1 MTELAATAVT
11 TGGIAIITLD
21 NPPVNALSTPLRA
34 SLLHALK
41 QASGDTAVTAIVLIC
56 AGRTFIAG
64 ADITEFGKAPQPPSF
79 PDLFAA
85 IEQAAKPV
93 IAAIH
98 GTALGGGFELAL
110 ACHYRVATESAKV
123 GLPEVH
129 LGLLPGAGG
138 TQRLPRLI
146 GAEAA
151 LDIITSGRQIGAREA
166 LALGLVDTL
175 VPDAGLREAA
185 ISYARDVVAKGSALP
200 KARDRTD
207 RIAADRDTPSLFSDF
222 AAANARRFKGF
233 AAPQAIIAAVEA
245 AVSLPFEEGLARE
258 TALFEQLA
266 ASPESAA
273 QRHVFFAERAAA
285 RVPDLPADVPVHDIR
300 SVGVIGAGTMGGGI
314 TMNFL
319 NAGIPVTLVET
330 TQEALDRG
338 VAVIRRN
345 YEATVSK
352 GRMRAEQVEQRI
364 GLISPTLDM
373 TALSAVDLVIEA
385 VYENIDVKREIFG
398 KLDTIAKSGAILA
411 SNTSFLDLNRI
422 AAATRRPESVV
433 GLHFFSP
440 ANVMRLLEVVRGAQ
454 TAKSVIATAMH
465 LAKRIGKVAVLS
477 GVCDGFIANRLLAPR
492 GAQAESM
499 MLEGTPIVEI
509 DRALVDYGFA
519 MGHFQMMDLVG
530 LDVIG
535 RDATERT
542 VMGDLVAA
550 GRLGQKRGAGYYDYD
565 EKRRP
570 GASDVTAGLIKAVAS
585 ARTVAP
591 NPTVG
596 DEALLARLLYPVVNE
611 GAKIL
616 DEGIA
621 LRASDIDIAAILGYN
636 WPVYRGGPLFWA
648 DQIGLGKIVAEMR
661 GLESRYGEA
670 FRPSGL
676 LVRLA
681 EKGVG
686 FGNAA

>member
-1 MTELAATAVT
+1 MTILAASAL

-21 NPPVNALSTPLRA
+21 NPPVNALSAPLRA
-34 SLLHALK
+34 SLLRELQQAL
-41 QASGDTAVTAIVLIC
+41 ADSAVEAVVILC

-79 PDLFAA
+79 AELFAL
-85 IEQAAKPV
+85 IEQAPKPV

-110 ACHYRVATESAKV
+110 ACHYRVAAETAKV

-138 TQRLPRLI
+138 TQRVPRLV

-151 LDIITSGRQIGAREA
+151 LDIITSGRQIRAKEA
-166 LALGLVDTL
+166 LSLGLIDTL
-175 VPDAGLREAA
+175 VPDGNLRESA
-185 ISYARDVVAKGSALP
+185 IAFARDVVARGSARP
-200 KARDRTD
+200 RARDHEVWTVVD
-207 RIAADRDTPSLFSDF
+207 RKRPVIFSDF
-222 AAANARRFKGF
+222 AAKNARRFKGF
-233 AAPQAIIAAVEA
+233 AAPDAIIAAVQA
-245 AVSLPFEEGLARE
+245 AVDLPFEEGLARE
-258 TALFEQLA
+258 TALFEHLVATPQ
-266 ASPESAA
+266 SAA
-273 QRHVFFAERAAA
+273 QRHVFFAEREAA
-285 RVPDLPADVPVHDIR
+285 RVPDVSADTEILDIR

-319 NAGIPVTLVET
+319 NAGIPVTLVEM
-330 TQEALDRG
+330 TQEAIDRG

-345 YEATVSK
+345 YEATVRK
-352 GRMRAEQVEQRI
+352 GRMSAEQVEQRM
-364 GLISPTLDM
+364 GLISPGLDLATLAD
-373 TALSAVDLVIEA
+373 ADLVIEA
-385 VYENIDVKREIFG
+385 VYESLDVKREIFG
-398 KLDTIAKSGAILA
+398 KLDRIAKPGAILA

-422 AAATRRPESVV
+422 AEATSRPEWVI

-440 ANVMRLLEVVRGAQ
+440 ANVMRLLEVVRGAA
-454 TAKSVIATAMH
+454 TAKPVVATAMR
-465 LAKRIGKVAVLS
+465 LAKRIGKVPVLS

-492 GAQAESM
+492 GAQAEAM
-499 MLEGTPIVEI
+499 MLEGTPIDAI
-509 DRALVDYGFA
+509 DRALVEYGFA

-535 RDATERT
+535 RDSTERT
-542 VMGDLVAA
+542 VMGELVAC

-565 EKRRP
+565 DTRRP
-570 GASDVTAGLIKAVAS
+570 SESGITSELIRDVAATRGIRPDATS
-585 ARTVAP
+585 
-591 NPTVG
+591 G

-616 DEGIA
+616 EEGIA
-621 LRASDIDIAAILGYN
+621 LRASDVDIAAILGYN

-648 DQIGLGKIVAEMR
+648 NQIGLGRIVAEMR
-661 GLESRYGEA
+661 ELEGRYGEA
-670 FRPSGL
+670 FCPTDL

-681 EKGVG
+681 DKGRG
-686 FGNAA
+686 FGETA

>member
-1 MTELAATAVT
+1 MTELAATAV

-21 NPPVNALSTPLRA
+21 NPPVNALSAPLRA
-34 SLLHALK
+34 SLLRALK
-41 QASGDTAVTAIVLIC
+41 QALGDTAVTAIVLIC

-64 ADITEFGKAPQPPSF
+64 ADITEFGKAPQSPSF

-110 ACHYRVATESAKV
+110 ACHYRLAAESAKV

-138 TQRLPRLI
+138 TQRLPRLV

-166 LALGLVDTL
+166 LALGLVDAL
-175 VPDAGLREAA
+175 VSDSNLRKGA
-185 ISYARDVVAKGSALP
+185 IAYARDVVAQGSALP
-200 KARDRTD
+200 KARDRSD
-207 RIAADRDTPSLFSDF
+207 RIAADREKPTLFSDF
-222 AAANARRFKGF
+222 AAANSRRFKGF
-233 AAPQAIIAAVEA
+233 AAPRAIISAVQAAVE
-245 AVSLPFEEGLARE
+245 LPFEEGLTRE
-258 TALFEQLA
+258 AALFEQLV
-266 ASPESAA
+266 ASHESAA
-273 QRHVFFAERAAA
+273 QRHVFFAERAAG
-285 RVPDLPADVPVHDIR
+285 RVPDLPADMPIHEIH

-319 NAGIPVTLVET
+319 NAGIAVTLVET
-330 TQEALDRG
+330 TQDALDRG
-338 VAVIRRN
+338 VTVIRRN

-373 TALSAVDLVIEA
+373 AALSDVDLVIEA

-398 KLDTIAKSGAILA
+398 KLDNIVKPGAIMA

-440 ANVMRLLEVVRGAQ
+440 ANVMRLLEVVRGAK
-454 TAKSVIATAMH
+454 TSKPVIATAMH

-492 GAQAESM
+492 GAQAEAM
-499 MLEGTPIVEI
+499 MLEGTPIAEI
-509 DRALVDYGFA
+509 DRVLVEYGFA

-565 EKRRP
+565 DKRRP
-570 GASDVTAGLIKAVAS
+570 SASATTADMIDAVANARNIASD
-585 ARTVAP
+585 
-591 NPTVG
+591 PTVG
-596 DEALLARLLYPVVNE
+596 SEAVLARLLYSVVNE

-621 LRASDIDIAAILGYN
+621 LRASDIDIAAVLGYN

-648 DQIGLGKIVAEMR
+648 NQIGLNRIVAEMR
-661 GLESRYGEA
+661 ELEGRYGEA
-670 FRPSGL
+670 FRPSDL

-681 EKGVG
+681 EKGLV
-686 FGNAA
+686 FGDAA